1 VDPLLLCES
10 LLSSRSD
17 CQSDLQWL
25 STWTRLENAV
35 WDEVN
40 AIRAE
45 SDFEGGILPDVFD
58 QLPAGNGLFVANSL
72 PVRHFDQFT
81 RPASK
86 PVRVFANRGASGID
100 GTLSSAL
107 GAAAHLPR
115 LVFVTGDLSF
125 YHDMNGLLAFSRSN
139 IRATIVVINNNGG
152 GIFQRLPISKFDPPF
167 NELFVAP
174 HGLNFEHA
182 AKLYDIDYIQTE
194 RLLLAS
200 ALNTALK
207 SGNSTIIEIPSDAA
221 KFEQLRKE
229 LNRRV
234 AERVDTETRR
244 QVNTQT

>member
-1 VDPLLLCES
+1 
-10 LLSSRSD
+10 
-17 CQSDLQWL
+17 
-25 STWTRLENAV
+25 
-35 WDEVN
+35 
-40 AIRAE
+40 
-45 SDFEGGILPDVFD
+45 
-58 QLPAGNGLFVANSL
+58 
-72 PVRHFDQFT
+72 
-81 RPASK
+81 
-86 PVRVFANRGASGID
+86 
-100 GTLSSAL
+100 
-107 GAAAHLPR
+107 
-115 LVFVTGDLSF
+115 
-125 YHDMNGLLAFSRSN
+125 MNGLLAFSRSN